1 MSGTANGDPFS
12 RGWIDDVAD
21 PRVDSLLQLI
31 REDHLFK
38 GSMFLGGVV
47 PDSLPDERNDNSDV
61 CSTHDC
67 GDDDNNQT
75 NETMDASSKTRKA
88 KGQFSIPDSIK
99 NYIDKKDKR
108 METRMLK
115 AIADSE
121 ARLSTL
127 LRATHGKHHVYEEVQ
142 RPGVG
147 VKGGSVVDM
156 DTSVGVHTM
165 KNSATDILDQVL
177 GEVMEDINDDSPTQ
191 PTNTKHRLFPKAKPL
206 NRSLLVIIYK
216 FIFFYLLF
224 VNIYYFYNCLSSAE
238 EEESTQ

>member
-1 MSGTANGDPFS
+1 LQTKVTSVMSGTANGDPFS
-12 RGWIDDVAD
+12 RGWIDDEAD

-67 GDDDNNQT
+67 GDDDNYQT
-75 NETMDASSKTRKA
+75 DGTMDGSSKTRKA
-88 KGQFSIPDSIK
+88 EGQFNIPDSIK

-108 METRMLK
+108 MESRMLK

-121 ARLSTL
+121 ARLSSL
-127 LRATHGKHHVYEEVQ
+127 LRATHGKHHMYEEVQ
-142 RPGVG
+142 RPGLG
-147 VKGGSVVDM
+147 GKGGSVVDL
-156 DTSVGVHTM
+156 DTSMGVHTM

-177 GEVMEDINDDSPTQ
+177 GEVMEDINDDSSAQ
-191 PTNTKHRLFPKAKPL
+191 PT
-206 NRSLLVIIYK
+206 IQ
-216 FIFFYLLF
+216 
-224 VNIYYFYNCLSSAE
+224 NIAHFQRQSN
-238 EEESTQ
+238 